1 MPYNAL
7 FHAHAD
13 MWIVVLLLFL
23 ISYILV
29 RYDKV
34 KAQKI
39 THMILR
45 LFFVIMFLSGLGL
58 VITYKFMLM
67 AIVKMLFGI
76 WLIASMELILV
87 RARKGKSTVSFWI
100 QFMISLIAVLI
111 IGYRFI

>member
-1 MPYNAL
+1 MPYTAL
-7 FHAHAD
+7 FHTHAD
-13 MWIVVLLLFL
+13 TWIVALLLFI
-23 ISYILV
+23 ISYILL
-29 RYDKV
+29 KNNKL

-58 VITYKFMLM
+58 VITYKFMLI
-67 AIVKMLFGI
+67 AIVKMLVGI

-87 RARKGKSTVSFWI
+87 KGRKGEPTGGFWV
-100 QFMISLIAVLI
+100 QFIISLIAVLV